1 MESVQLWFKTFFGP
15 LKPSFHSKLEASV
28 SEFLVERYGLRSFA
42 AWQKTDKQ
50 KQTAAETMMNF
61 SLEPWIPG

>member
-1 MESVQLWFKTFFGP
+1 M
-15 LKPSFHSKLEASV
+15 

-50 KQTAAETMMNF
+50 KQTAAETT
-61 SLEPWIPG
+61 SLLSPGFQVEMLRRQPELLDD